1 MKLIQQYIC
10 CLQKKRERNKWSLQ
24 LLQAKF
30 NIFHDIVTQLNKNTR
45 QFPEYRKADMK
56 IPLIERLTAF
66 CCQDQG
72 SISIF
77 VTAVKNNIGRINQ
90 NIRQERDYIMFK
102 LKTEKKWN
110 SVLPVGMTLY
120 RETQKAFTRKGQ
132 NNLFQQSLRKQ
143 NLNKKFIVFSYAK
156 AIKTGDKKNHSII
169 YFINNSM
176 LFEKEKSRK
185 QK

>member
-1 MKLIQQYIC
+1 MLFTE
-10 CLQKKRERNKWSLQ
+10 KRERNKWSLQ
-24 LLQAKF
+24 LLQAKV
-30 NIFHDIVTQLNKNTR
+30 NIFHDIITQLNKNTR

-66 CCQDQG
+66 YCQDQG

-77 VTAVKNNIGRINQ
+77 VTAVKHNIGCVNQ
-90 NIRQERDYIMFK
+90 NIRQERDYIRFK
-102 LKTEKKWN
+102 LKTEEKWN
-110 SVLPVGMTLY
+110 SVFAVGMTLY
-120 RETQKAFTRKGQ
+120 RETPKAFTRKGQ
-132 NNLFQQSLRKQ
+132 NNLFKQSLGKQ

-176 LFEKEKSRK
+176 LFKKEKSRE

>member
-77 VTAVKNNIGRINQ
+77 VTAVKKNIGRINQ

-132 NNLFQQSLRKQ
+132 NNLFKQSLRKQ